1 MLFVVAIAV
10 KRHGRICAKHS
21 GYRKMRRS
29 WLVALVVSVALSM
42 LGCSVLPAQR
52 VDYDRDAGRWTLGSG
67 PVIYRIAE
75 RDSAL
80 VLDYF
85 GPGSR
90 ATEWEKTVSSAP
102 RYDLAG
108 VVDGNPMAPAL
119 HLVSQRTRTVAP
131 GVAELL
137 LTLRH
142 SELPLEV
149 RARYVA
155 WGETGV
161 FTREITLVNRGRTPI
176 RVQSSPS
183 VAWELPKGNY
193 TLRYLYGSWGQERQL
208 ATEPVRAGA
217 RSFEQTRGRSTN
229 GYVPWLSLRNDD
241 RGVEYIAE
249 LAWSGNWWSRVE
261 RQPGTGSSP
270 PRDQDVLLAM
280 GVRPDLG
287 GPLLL
292 QPGDSITL
300 PCVALTASAGDLDDA
315 ANQMHRYQRE
325 YVVPRSRANRPLLVQ
340 FNSWYAFGPDV
351 NIENTMRSADIA
363 ASLGVEAYILDSGW
377 YTSGDWS
384 RTLGDY
390 QADRSK
396 FPKGLEELARHV
408 HAKGMKFGLWVEI
421 ENVGIDSRVFQEH
434 PDWCL
439 SYGGKPVI
447 TADRCQLDFARP
459 EVRRWASATIDRLV
473 SAYDLD
479 WIKIDY
485 NIDIGD
491 HFDPAPGDRAGRRL
505 ADHVESYYAWLDS
518 VRAAHPD
525 LIIENCSSGGLR
537 FDMGVMAHA
546 HTSWLSDF
554 VDPKASL
561 ELGYGCTLQ
570 FVPEIC
576 NHWMVGDTDK
586 GEVEL
591 ASAPGWWDFMFR
603 VPFTGQF
610 GVSSRV
616 WEWNT
621 ALRNRAAANIALYKR
636 IRGTIAGADVYHLT
650 PPPDRYAPT
659 GWTALQYV
667 TRGGRRSVLLAYR
680 LARGAPSRH
689 FRLRGLLP
697 NTVYRVVQDGT
708 PIRRA
713 TGAELAS
720 TGLPITLDAEWRSS
734 VVEIAAER

>member
-1 MLFVVAIAV
+1 
-10 KRHGRICAKHS
+10 
-21 GYRKMRRS
+21 MRRS
-29 WLVALVVSVALSM
+29 RAIASV
-42 LGCSVLPAQR
+42 VLPLALGASPALAQR
-52 VDYDRDAGRWTLGSG
+52 VDYDRDARRWTLTSGS
-67 PVIYRIAE
+67 VVYRLAE
-75 RDSAL
+75 RDDVL

-85 GPGSR
+85 GPTSR
-90 ATEWEKTVSSAP
+90 ATEWGKTRSSAP
-102 RYDLAG
+102 RYDVAA
-108 VVDGNPMAPAL
+108 VADGKPLAPAL
-119 HLVSQRTRTVAP
+119 HLVSQQTRTVAP
-131 GVAELL
+131 GVAELR

-142 SELPLEV
+142 AELPLEV
-149 RARYVA
+149 QARYAA

-161 FTREITLVNRGRTPI
+161 FTREITLVNRGRKPI

-183 VAWELPKGNY
+183 VAWEMPEGDY
-193 TLRYLYGSWGQERQL
+193 TLRYLYGSWGQERQI

-229 GYVPWLSLRNDD
+229 GYVPWFSLRNEDL
-241 RGVEYIAE
+241 GVEYIAE
-249 LAWSGNWWSRVE
+249 LAWSGNWWARVE

-270 PRDQDVLLAM
+270 PRDQDVLVAM
-280 GVRPDLG
+280 GIRPDFG
-287 GPLLL
+287 GALVL
-292 QPGDSITL
+292 QPGDTFTL
-300 PCVALTASAGDLDDA
+300 PRVALTASAGDLDDA
-315 ANQMHRYQRE
+315 ANQMHRYQRD
-325 YVVPRSRANRPLLVQ
+325 YVIPRSQANRPLLVQ
-340 FNSWYAFGPDV
+340 FNSWYALGPDV
-351 NIENTMRSADIA
+351 NIENTIRSADVA
-363 ASLGVEAYILDSGW
+363 AALGVEVYILDSGW
-377 YTSGDWS
+377 FTSGDWS
-384 RTLGDY
+384 RALGDY
-390 QADRSK
+390 QPDRRK
-396 FPKGLEELARHV
+396 FPHGLEELSRHV
-408 HAKGMKFGLWVEI
+408 HAKGMRFGLWVEI
-421 ENVGIDSRVFQEH
+421 ENVGIESHVFHDH

-439 SYGGKPVI
+439 SYAGKPVV
-447 TADRCQLDFARP
+447 TVDRCQLDFARA

-491 HFDPAPGDRAGRRL
+491 QFDPAPGDRVGRRL
-505 ADHVESYYAWLDS
+505 ADHVASYYSWLDS

-537 FDMGVMAHA
+537 FDMGVMAHT

-554 VDPKASL
+554 VDPKASV

-586 GEVEL
+586 GEVDP

-610 GVSSRV
+610 GISSRV
-616 WEWNT
+616 WEWNA
-621 ALRNRAAANIALYKR
+621 ALRERAAANIALYKR

-659 GWTALQYV
+659 GWAALQYV
-667 TRGGRRSVLLAYR
+667 VQGGRRSVIMAYR
-680 LARGAPSRH
+680 LAGGAPAQNFH
-689 FRLRGLLP
+689 LRGLVP
-697 NTVYRVVQDGT
+697 SVVYRVVQDGA

-720 TGLPITLDAEWRSS
+720 DGLRVALDAEWRSS
-734 VVEIAAER
+734 VIEIEAQH

>member
-1 MLFVVAIAV
+1 
-10 KRHGRICAKHS
+10 
-21 GYRKMRRS
+21 MRRT
-29 WLVALVVSVALSM
+29 WLLAFVALIVPPT
-42 LGCSVLPAQR
+42 LGGSALPAQR
-52 VDYDRDAGRWTLGSG
+52 VDYDRDARRWTLTSG

-85 GPGSR
+85 GPASR
-90 ATEWEKTVSSAP
+90 AAEWGKTISSTP

-108 VVDGNPMAPAL
+108 VADGNPLAPAL

-131 GVAELL
+131 GAAELL

-142 SELPLEV
+142 SESPLEV
-149 RARYVA
+149 QARYRA
-155 WGETGV
+155 WGESGV

-183 VAWELPKGNY
+183 VAWELPKGDY
-193 TLRYLYGSWGQERQL
+193 TLRYMYGSWGQERQL

-229 GYVPWLSLRNDD
+229 GYVPWLSLRNEEL
-241 RGVEYIAE
+241 GVEYIAE

-270 PRDQDVLLAM
+270 PRDQDVRLAM

-287 GPLLL
+287 GALVL
-292 QPGDSITL
+292 QPGDTFAL
-300 PCVALTASAGDLDDA
+300 PRVALTASAVDLDDA

-340 FNSWYAFGPDV
+340 FNSWYALGPDV
-351 NIENTMRSADIA
+351 SVENTIRSADVA
-363 ASLGVEAYILDSGW
+363 ASLGAEVYILDSGW

-390 QADRSK
+390 QPDRRK
-396 FPKGLEELARHV
+396 FPHGLEELSRHV

-421 ENVGIDSRVFQEH
+421 ENVGIDSRVFHEH
-434 PDWCL
+434 PEWCL
-439 SYGGKPVI
+439 SYGGRPVI
-447 TADRCQLDFARP
+447 TADRCQLDFAKP

-473 SAYDLD
+473 SAYALD
-479 WIKIDY
+479 WVKIDY
-485 NIDIGD
+485 NIDVGD
-491 HFDPAPGDRAGRRL
+491 RFDPAPGDRAGRRL
-505 ADHVESYYAWLDS
+505 ADHVTSYYAWLDS

-554 VDPKASL
+554 VDPKASV

-586 GEVEL
+586 GEVKE

-610 GVSSRV
+610 GISSRV
-616 WEWNT
+616 WEWNV
-621 ALRNRAAANIALYKR
+621 ALRDRAAANIALYKR

-659 GWTALQYV
+659 GWAALQYV
-667 TRGGRRSVLLAYR
+667 APGGRRSVLLAYR
-680 LARGAPSRH
+680 LARGVQSRR

-697 NTVYRVVQDGT
+697 NVVYRVVRDGA
-708 PIRRA
+708 PIQRV
-713 TGAELAS
+713 TGADLARA
-720 TGLPITLDAEWRSS
+720 GLPVTLDAEWRSS
-734 VVEIAAER
+734 VVEIEAEQ

>member
-1 MLFVVAIAV
+1 
-10 KRHGRICAKHS
+10 
-21 GYRKMRRS
+21 MRRT
-29 WLVALVVSVALSM
+29 WLLAFVALIVPPT
-42 LGCSVLPAQR
+42 LGGSALPAQR
-52 VDYDRDAGRWTLGSG
+52 VDYDRDARRWTLTSG

-85 GPGSR
+85 GPASR
-90 ATEWEKTVSSAP
+90 AAEWGKTISSTP

-108 VVDGNPMAPAL
+108 VADGNPLAPAL

-131 GVAELL
+131 GAAELL

-142 SELPLEV
+142 SESPLEV
-149 RARYVA
+149 QARYRA
-155 WGETGV
+155 WGESGV

-183 VAWELPKGNY
+183 VAWELPKGDY
-193 TLRYLYGSWGQERQL
+193 TLRYMYGSWGQERQL

-229 GYVPWLSLRNDD
+229 GYVPWLSLRNEEL
-241 RGVEYIAE
+241 GVEYIAE

-270 PRDQDVLLAM
+270 PRDQDVRLAM

-287 GPLLL
+287 GALVL
-292 QPGDSITL
+292 QPGDTFAL
-300 PCVALTASAGDLDDA
+300 PRVALTASAVDLDDA

-340 FNSWYAFGPDV
+340 FNSWYALGPDV
-351 NIENTMRSADIA
+351 SVENTIRSADVA
-363 ASLGVEAYILDSGW
+363 ASLGAEVYILDSGW

-390 QADRSK
+390 QPDRRK
-396 FPKGLEELARHV
+396 FPHGLEELSRHV

-421 ENVGIDSRVFQEH
+421 ENVGIDSRVFHEH
-434 PDWCL
+434 PEWCL
-439 SYGGKPVI
+439 SYGGRPVI
-447 TADRCQLDFARP
+447 TADRCQLDFAKP

-473 SAYDLD
+473 SAYALD
-479 WIKIDY
+479 WVKIDY
-485 NIDIGD
+485 NIDVGD
-491 HFDPAPGDRAGRRL
+491 RFDPAPGDRAGRRL
-505 ADHVESYYAWLDS
+505 ADHVTSYYAWLDS

-554 VDPKASL
+554 VDPKASV

-586 GEVEL
+586 GEVKE

-610 GVSSRV
+610 GISSRV
-616 WEWNT
+616 WEWNA
-621 ALRNRAAANIALYKR
+621 ALRDRAAANIALYKR

-659 GWTALQYV
+659 GWAALQYV
-667 TRGGRRSVLLAYR
+667 APGGRRSVLLAYR
-680 LARGAPSRH
+680 LARGVQSRR

-697 NTVYRVVQDGT
+697 NVVYRVVRDGA
-708 PIRRA
+708 PIQRV
-713 TGAELAS
+713 TGADLARA
-720 TGLPITLDAEWRSS
+720 GLRVTLDAEWRSS
-734 VVEIAAER
+734 VVEIEAEQ

>member
-1 MLFVVAIAV
+1 
-10 KRHGRICAKHS
+10 
-21 GYRKMRRS
+21 MRRT
-29 WLVALVVSVALSM
+29 WLITFIVVTSALALRTS
-42 LGCSVLPAQR
+42 LLPAQR
-52 VDYDRDAGRWTLGSG
+52 VDYDRNARRWTLTSG

-85 GPGSR
+85 GPASR
-90 ATEWEKTVSSAP
+90 ATAWGKTVSSAP

-108 VVDGNPMAPAL
+108 IADGIPLAPAL
-119 HLVSQRTRTVAP
+119 HLVSQRTGAAAP
-131 GVAELL
+131 DAVELF

-142 SELPLEV
+142 AELPLEV
-149 RARYVA
+149 QARYVA

-161 FTREITLVNRGRTPI
+161 FTREITLVNRGRDPI
-176 RVQSSPS
+176 RVRSSPS
-183 VAWELPKGNY
+183 LAWALPKGDY

-241 RGVEYIAE
+241 LGIEYVAE

-280 GVRPDLG
+280 GIRPDLG

-292 QPGDSITL
+292 QPGDTLTL
-300 PCVALTASAGDLDDA
+300 PRVALTASAGDLDDA
-315 ANQMHRYQRE
+315 ANQLHRYQRE

-340 FNSWYAFGPDV
+340 FNSWYALGPDV
-351 NIENTMRSADIA
+351 NIENTIRSADVA

-377 YTSGDWS
+377 FTSGDWS
-384 RTLGDY
+384 RALGDY
-390 QADRSK
+390 QPDVRK
-396 FPKGLEELARHV
+396 FPHGLEELSRHV

-421 ENVGIDSRVFQEH
+421 ENVGIDSRLFHER
-434 PDWCL
+434 PEWCL
-439 SYGGKPVI
+439 SYGGKPII
-447 TADRCQLDFARP
+447 TADRCQLDFAKA
-459 EVRRWASATIDRLV
+459 EVRRWASATVDRLV
-473 SAYDLD
+473 STYGVD

-485 NIDIGD
+485 NIDIGER
-491 HFDPAPGDRAGRRL
+491 FDPSPGDRAGRRL

-546 HTSWLSDF
+546 HTGWLSDF
-554 VDPKASL
+554 VDPPASL
-561 ELGYGCTLQ
+561 QLAFGCTLE
-570 FVPEIC
+570 FIPEIC
-576 NHWMVGDTDK
+576 NHWMVEDTDK
-586 GEVEL
+586 GEVEPTG
-591 ASAPGWWDFMFR
+591 APGWWDFMFR

-610 GVSSRV
+610 GISSRI
-616 WEWNT
+616 WEWNA
-621 ALRNRAAANIALYKR
+621 ALRERAAANIALYKR

-650 PPPDRYAPT
+650 TSPDRYAPT
-659 GWTALQYV
+659 GWAALQYV
-667 TRGGRRSVLLAYR
+667 TEGGRRSVLLAYR
-680 LARGAPSRH
+680 LARGARSRN

-697 NTVYRVVQDGT
+697 HVVYRVSRDGALVQRT
-708 PIRRA
+708 

-720 TGLPITLDAEWRSS
+720 AGLPVTLDAEWRSS
-734 VVEIAAER
+734 VVEIEAER